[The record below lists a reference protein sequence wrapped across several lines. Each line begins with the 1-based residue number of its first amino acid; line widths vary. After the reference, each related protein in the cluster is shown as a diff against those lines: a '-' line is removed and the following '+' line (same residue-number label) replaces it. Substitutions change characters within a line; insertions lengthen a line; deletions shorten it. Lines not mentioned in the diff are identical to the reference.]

1 MEIYRSRLV
10 TRRELLGVGLSGLGA
25 ILLPSFYGCG
35 TDSAGGGG
43 RSNDGD
49 EGTGVPDLDTP
60 NDILSNP
67 YVDDLV
73 DAVRDE
79 GYSLNLSRELDPPVI
94 SGRYSISGYKISP
107 DSNLLAPGTFRWRNQ
122 TSDNHIDT
130 DYEQI
135 TGQSGISSLGEIIRG
150 EDNEFTVY
158 SILRVNQSGCEE
170 DVIFIVDGRQISNGD
185 VSAVYMGTPSDNPKC
200 FVPTAGVLELE
211 LTGAGKYLNI
221 ESNPNDLVSLITL
234 KRF

>member
-73 DAVRDE
+73 DAIVLA
-79 GYSLNLSRELDPPVI
+79 LNKQESKFELLNIGLGKAAAIKDLVQKI
-94 SGRYSISGYKISP
+94 IDASGKS
-107 DSNLLAPGTFRWRNQ
+107 
-122 TSDNHIDT
+122 
-130 DYEQI
+130 
-135 TGQSGISSLGEIIRG
+135 
-150 EDNEFTVY
+150 
-158 SILRVNQSGCEE
+158 
-170 DVIFIVDGRQISNGD
+170 
-185 VSAVYMGTPSDNPKC
+185 
-200 FVPTAGVLELE
+200 
-211 LTGAGKYLNI
+211 LNI
-221 ESNPNDLVSLITL
+221 EYDTTKPTIKTSLALDCTKAKTILGWQPKTSL
-234 KRF
+234 EEGIRKTIEWYKANILRQ